1 MKYEDKEINILT
13 LSFQKKTLEEATLE
27 EVVLPIIVAFRLFLK
42 IGFLRMYLSE
52 NNSNKM
58 YDLLMYDL
66 LMVIMHL

>member
-27 EVVLPIIVAFRLFLK
+27 EVVLPIIVAFRLSLK

-58 YDLLMYDL
+58 YDLLM
-66 LMVIMHL
+66 VIMHL